1 MKKYNMK
8 NIITL
13 FVLAASILTCSVAL
27 AAPIKNIEILGLNV
41 ISRGAVLSYLPIEA
55 GDDYNNQVSGQ
66 IIRALYKTN
75 FFKDIEVSQEGQILK
90 IKLTENPHIKYI
102 DVTNY
107 SNKVIEEK
115 SLNQIL
121 KTMGLS
127 QGKFFNKRQLDK
139 LIAQLKVV
147 YASKGYYGI
156 SIAKTIK
163 IDTQNRVGIELNIS
177 EGKVAKISS
186 MKITGNHVFDESEL
200 LNLFEI
206 GQADFFIIN
215 YFTKK
220 DHHSK
225 VALDAGIE
233 SMKSFYIN
241 AGYLDFKVNEVK
253 TDLSEN
259 KQSVSIN
266 IQISEGAE
274 YKIGT
279 IQFTGDLLSHSI
291 EDLRKL
297 LSFKKGDV
305 FERKKM
311 MQSLQSINDVFA
323 NQGYAFSDVKVATLE
338 NTSTHT
344 IDLNIDITPNKKV
357 YINRITI
364 VGNTRTQDE
373 VIRREIDIHE
383 GGLYSNTELNESI
396 EKIKRLGFFS
406 DVKMQ
411 VSKLEGFKDKINLHF
426 SVEETQTGTF
436 SIGLS
441 HSSSTGASLNLGV
454 QERNFLGTGNTLNLS
469 LSNSKAARDIS
480 FYFSDPYFTQDG
492 HRISYG
498 VFSKKLDASELELDE
513 YKIDENG
520 FGLGYSI
527 PITKET
533 RIGADLRASKRD
545 VTCGETFKD
554 NDHEPT
560 QCASKDETELK
571 LDLNWSNNTLN
582 DFNFPTKGQKNSLNF
597 SLALPV
603 ADFRYYKLDASH
615 KSYYPL
621 KNDLTLSLKGNL
633 GLAQGYDGKELPFFK
648 RYYGGGSS
656 SVRGFDFNSLG
667 AKYIGSD
674 KAKGGELSFLTSV
687 SAISPIKFMDDS
699 KNMRISTFVDLGS
712 ISEKAS
718 GFDVDEL
725 RLSIGVAFS
734 WLTPIGPLGFY
745 AAQPLIK
752 KSGDKTKTFDFTL
765 GTSF

>member
-1 MKKYNMK
+1 MK

>member
-1 MKKYNMK
+1 MKK
-8 NIITL
+8 IITL
-13 FVLAASILTCSVAL
+13 FVLVASIFACSVAL

-41 ISRGAVLSYLPIEA
+41 ISRGTVLSYLPVET
-55 GDDYNNQVSGQ
+55 GDDYNNQASGQ

-75 FFKDIEVSQEGQILK
+75 FFKDIEVSQEAQILK

-127 QGKFFNKRQLDK
+127 QGKIFNKRQLDK
-139 LIAQLKVV
+139 LIAQLKAV

-156 SIAKTIK
+156 SITKTIK

-186 MKITGNHVFDESEL
+186 MKITGNRVFDESEL

-215 YFTKK
+215 YFTEK

-253 TDLSEN
+253 TDLSED
-259 KQSVSIN
+259 KQNISIN
-266 IQISEGAE
+266 IQISEGTE

-311 MQSLQSINDVFA
+311 MQSLQAINDVFA

-338 NTSTHT
+338 NTSAHT

-383 GGLYSNTELNESI
+383 GGVYSSTELNESI

-441 HSSSTGASLNLGV
+441 HSNSTGVSLNLGV
-454 QERNFLGTGNTLNLS
+454 QERNFLGTGDTLNLS
-469 LSNSKAARDIS
+469 LSNSKATRDIS

-492 HRISYG
+492 HSISYG

-520 FGLGYSI
+520 FSLGYSI

-533 RIGADLRASKRD
+533 KIGADLRASRRD
-545 VTCGETFKD
+545 ITCGTTFSD
-554 NDHEPT
+554 NNHELT
-560 QCASKDETELK
+560 QCASKDKTELK
-571 LDLNWSNNTLN
+571 LGLNWSNNTLN

-597 SLALPV
+597 SLALPI

-621 KNDLTLSLKGNL
+621 KNDLTLSLKSNL
-633 GLAQGYDGKELPFFK
+633 GLAQGYDNKELPFFK

-674 KAKGGELSFLTSV
+674 KAKGGELSFLTSASV
-687 SAISPIKFMDDS
+687 ISPIKFIDDS
-699 KNMRISTFVDLGS
+699 KNMRISAFVDLGS

-718 GFDVDEL
+718 GFDLDEL
-725 RLSIGVAFS
+725 RLSTGVAFS

>member
-1 MKKYNMK
+1 MKK
-8 NIITL
+8 IITL

-41 ISRGAVLSYLPIEA
+41 ISRGAVLSYLPVEA
-55 GDDYNNQVSGQ
+55 GDNYNNQMSGE

-75 FFKDIEVSQEGQILK
+75 FFKDIEVSQEAQILK

-102 DVTNY
+102 NVTNY
-107 SNKVIEEK
+107 SNKVIKEK

-139 LIAQLKVV
+139 LIAQLKAV
-147 YASKGYYGI
+147 YTSKGYYGI

-163 IDTQNRVGIELNIS
+163 IDTQNRVDIELNIS

-215 YFTKK
+215 YFTEK

-253 TDLSEN
+253 TNLSEN
-259 KQSVSIN
+259 KQSISIN

-305 FERKKM
+305 FKRKEM
-311 MQSLQSINDVFA
+311 IQSLQSINDVFA

-338 NTSTHT
+338 NTNT

-364 VGNTRTQDE
+364 VGNTRTQDG

-411 VSKLEGFKDKINLHF
+411 VSKLKGFKDKINLHF

-492 HRISYG
+492 HSISYG

-527 PITKET
+527 PITKKT

-545 VTCGETFKD
+545 IICGETFKN

-582 DFNFPTKGQKNSLNF
+582 DFSFPTKGQKNSLNL

-667 AKYIGSD
+667 AKYTGSD

-687 SAISPIKFMDDS
+687 SVISPIKFMDDS
-699 KNMRISTFVDLGS
+699 KNMRISAFVNLGS

-752 KSGDKTKTFDFTL
+752 KSDDKTKTFDFTL